1 MEAEPK
7 EILANIKEPN
17 EEIKPASVTTDMV
30 DISIENNENESLL
43 IEIINIKG
51 IITSFLLNITEVTEL
66 SDTFNKYVNFEL
78 DVETKKLLFKV
89 LDEYGDFFTE
99 IEETFLKITHDNKID
114 TKDIPDILELLKKLY
129 EFIYNQK
136 DKKIN
141 IDKSVDICG
150 FLIKFTIVLL
160 IEKNKIHISDDK
172 KEKFLEEI
180 EKLIDSC
187 LALIKLTSLLKP
199 KNCKKWFTELF

>member
-7 EILANIKEPN
+7 QILANIKEPN
-17 EEIKPASVTTDMV
+17 EEITSSPVTTDMV
-30 DISIENNENESLL
+30 NISIENNENESLL

-51 IITSFLLNITEVTEL
+51 IITNFLLNITEVTEL

-78 DVETKKLLFKV
+78 DIETKKLLFKV

-114 TKDIPDILELLKKLY
+114 TRDIPDILELLKKLY

-150 FLIKFTIVLL
+150 FLIKFTIGLL
-160 IEKNKIHISDDK
+160 IEKKKIHISDDK
-172 KEKFLEEI
+172 KEEFLEEI

-187 LALIKLTSLLKP
+187 LVLIKLTSLLKP